1 MIDFT
6 LSSEQEQFVKT
17 ARDFGREVLGPAEAK
32 LDKMADPD
40 EAFASDLFWSTLQH
54 AFDLGFHKMGLP
66 ESYGG
71 LGLDAI
77 TAGLVWEELARWGA
91 GFSASLMAGAVVP
104 RLIAFMAPHNEA
116 LVNEYVIPYCEKDDA
131 RLITAWGS
139 SEPDIGSD
147 GKNYA
152 DKSVRHRTTARLRD
166 GRWVIDGTKSNFI
179 SNGGIAN
186 AYIVFACVEP
196 EQGICGSGAFVVP
209 ASAKGVTR
217 GKAVDRLGLRVL
229 NQAAVYFDDVEVDE
243 SNLIFPPGDGYPMLH
258 NAIITVGNLGTGYLA
273 LGTLRAAYEEA
284 LSYARERVQWGKPIA
299 EHQLVAKKLFEANTA
314 IESMRAFLWK
324 GSWLCATAF
333 PGDLRTSL
341 SAKINATNLAA
352 KHTAD
357 MAQILGGYGLTRD
370 YPVEKYVRDAPLL
383 QVMDGTNDTLMVK
396 AAALL

>member
-6 LSSEQEQFVKT
+6 PSSEQEQFVKT
-17 ARDFGREVLGPAEAK
+17 ARDFGREVLGPAEAT

-40 EAFASDLFWSTLQH
+40 EAFASDLFWNTMGQ

-66 ESYGG
+66 EGYGG

-91 GFSASLMAGAVVP
+91 GLSASLMAGAVVP
-104 RLIAFMAPHNEA
+104 RLIAFMAPHNEE
-116 LVNEYVIPYCEKDDA
+116 LVNKYVIPFCEEDDP

-147 GKNYA
+147 GKNYT
-152 DKSVRHRTTARLRD
+152 DKSVRHRTTARMRD
-166 GRWVIDGTKSNFI
+166 GRWVIEGTKSNFI
-179 SNGGIAN
+179 SNGGIAS
-186 AYIVFACVEP
+186 AYIIFACVEP
-196 EQGICGSGAFVVP
+196 DQGICGSGAFVVP
-209 ASAKGVTR
+209 ADAKGVTR
-217 GKAVDRLGLRVL
+217 GKAVDRLGLRAL
-229 NQAAVYFDDVEVDE
+229 NQAAVYFDEVELDE

-284 LSYARERVQWGKPIA
+284 LSYARERMQWGKPIA
-299 EHQLVAKKLFEANTA
+299 EHQLVAKKLLEAHAA

-341 SAKINATNLAA
+341 TAKINATNLAV
-352 KHTAD
+352 KHTAE
-357 MAQILGGYGLTRD
+357 MVQILGGYGITRD

-383 QVMDGTNDTLMVK
+383 QIMDGTNDTLMMK

>member
-6 LSSEQEQFVKT
+6 PTADQEMFVKT
-17 ARDFGREVLGPAEAK
+17 ARDFGREVLGPAETT
-32 LDKMADPD
+32 LDKMVDPE
-40 EAFASDLFWSTLQH
+40 EAFKSDLFWSTMQQ

-104 RLIAFMAPHNEA
+104 RLIAFMAPFNEE
-116 LVNEYVIPYCEKDDA
+116 LVNNYVIPFCENDDA
-131 RLITAWGS
+131 RLISAWGS

-147 GKNYA
+147 GKNYT

-166 GRWVIDGTKSNFI
+166 GRWIIDGTKSNFI

-186 AYIVFACVEP
+186 SYIVFACVEP
-196 EQGICGSGAFVVP
+196 DQGICGSGAFLVP
-209 ASAKGVTR
+209 ADAKGVTR
-217 GKAVDRLGLRVL
+217 GKCVDRLGLRAL
-229 NQAAVYFDDVEVDE
+229 NQAAVYFDEVEIDE

-284 LSYARERVQWGKPIA
+284 LAYARERVQWGKPIA
-299 EHQLVAKKLFEANTA
+299 EHQLVAQKLFEAHTA
-314 IESMRAFLWK
+314 IESMRTFLWK
-324 GSWLCATAF
+324 GSWLCASAF
-333 PGDLRTSL
+333 PGDLKTSL
-341 SAKINATNLAA
+341 SAKIHATNLAA
-352 KHTAD
+352 KHTAA

-383 QVMDGTNDTLMVK
+383 QVMDGSNDTLMVK